1 MADYKEEQ
9 EDEMEA
15 LESIFVEDYKCIN
28 DVASGHPEFE
38 ISLWPEEG
46 GEDESDNFVGAV
58 LNCAYPPTYP
68 EVVPRIKIRA
78 LKGLSAPEVEQLLTV
93 ANNAARDEV
102 GCPGLFAITEE
113 IKEWLREHNEDKGD
127 GSAFAQMQLRA
138 KRAADQ
144 KAKEQ
149 RAREEAERAEA
160 AASISAADIKKQ
172 QEGTALTVERFNKWN
187 ETFLAEVRAARGLNK
202 TTKKQ
207 TGREIF
213 EKAQLASSTAGLKIL
228 QDEHDSA
235 AAAATAAA
243 PSIGDIPAVVDESL
257 FLDGGDLD
265 DEDLDD
271 LGFDD

>member
-1 MADYKEEQ
+1 
-9 EDEMEA
+9 
-15 LESIFVEDYKCIN
+15 
-28 DVASGHPEFE
+28 
-38 ISLWPEEG
+38 
-46 GEDESDNFVGAV
+46 
-58 LNCAYPPTYP
+58 
-68 EVVPRIKIRA
+68 
-78 LKGLSAPEVEQLLTV
+78 
-93 ANNAARDEV
+93 
-102 GCPGLFAITEE
+102 
-113 IKEWLREHNEDKGD
+113 
-127 GSAFAQMQLRA
+127 MQLRA

-235 AAAATAAA
+235 AAAATAA

-257 FLDGGDLD
+257 
-265 DEDLDD
+265 
-271 LGFDD
+271 